1 MQPRR
6 STRSAG
12 TVREDLK
19 MEHEHR
25 QSPTS
30 RRSILTTLAATA
42 GGAAILPRCKLLA
55 QPAPLAPRLV
65 DTHHHYYPREI
76 IDGWQG
82 YMSRNSQ
89 GRLQPNVA
97 NWAPAA
103 SLDEMDKSG
112 VATSIL
118 SLASIP
124 GVWFGLDAEGMR
136 RMSRLCNEF
145 GAKMVQDHPGRY
157 GLFASLPMPDVDGS
171 LAEIAYAFDTLK
183 ADGINLSTSFGDRW
197 PGDPAYKPVFEE
209 LNRRK
214 AVVFFHPLCAQ
225 LLRRSQFRRA
235 AWGSRISL
243 RQRPRHNQPTAERQ
257 PSAVARHPL
266 AVFAWWRGD
275 ADARRPGRVLC

>member
-42 GGAAILPRCKLLA
+42 GGAALLPRCKLLA

-145 GAKMVQDHPGRY
+145 AAKMVQDYPGRY

-171 LAEIAYAFDTLK
+171 LAEIAYAFDTLN
-183 ADGINLSTSFGDRW
+183 ADGLT
-197 PGDPAYKPVFEE
+197 
-209 LNRRK
+209 
-214 AVVFFHPLCAQ
+214 C
-225 LLRRSQFRRA
+225 RRA
-235 AWGSRISL
+235 LATGGPVTPPTSPCSRS
-243 RQRPRHNQPTAERQ
+243 
-257 PSAVARHPL
+257 
-266 AVFAWWRGD
+266 
-275 ADARRPGRVLC
+275 

>member
-12 TVREDLK
+12 TDREDLK

-42 GGAAILPRCKLLA
+42 GGIALLPRCKLMA
-55 QPAPLAPRLV
+55 QPALPAPRLV

-76 IDGWQG
+76 IDAWQG

-103 SLDEMDKSG
+103 SLEEMDKSG
-112 VATSIL
+112 VVTSIL

-136 RMSRLCNEF
+136 RMSRVCNEF
-145 GAKMVQDHPGRY
+145 AAKMVQDHPGRY

-214 AVVFFHPLCAQ
+214 AVVFFHPYAPNCCGGLNSGVPPG
-225 LLRRSQFRRA
+225 LLEFPYDSGRA
-235 AWGSRISL
+235 ITSLLLSGSLARL
-243 RQRPRHNQPTAERQ
+243 RDIRWLFSHGGGVMPM
-257 PSAVARHPL
+257 L
-266 AVFAWWRGD
+266 A
-275 ADARRPGRVLC
+275 GR